1 MNRKIGRSV
10 FFILFELFAILFFL
24 RFFLFSFPEKVD
36 GLVAVVNN
44 QPITVTDLRIVK
56 TFGLYDLTD
65 AGERELLVK
74 SVLDNLVNQKL
85 VQQFIK
91 EDINV
96 DKKDIN
102 RLLAN
107 IKETFKS
114 AGFEEKLDL
123 FGMTLEELKDYCAEY
138 LFYKKII
145 SDRFSRS
152 VVINLKEIEEYYDQ
166 VYVPQQKDQ
175 GEIVK
180 QMVDILPEIESA
192 VKEKKTRVQVGEW
205 IKNLRSQAEIRIRL
219 ERYINF
225 IQDMEK

>member
-1 MNRKIGRSV
+1 
-10 FFILFELFAILFFL
+10 
-24 RFFLFSFPEKVD
+24 
-36 GLVAVVNN
+36 VAVVNN

>member
-10 FFILFELFAILFFL
+10 LFILFELFAILLFL
-24 RFFLFSFPEKVD
+24 RFFLFSFPEEVD

-65 AGERELLVK
+65 SGEREPLVK

-85 VQQFIK
+85 IQQFIK

-102 RLLAN
+102 GLLAN
-107 IKETFKS
+107 LKETFTS
-114 AGFEEKLDL
+114 SGFEEKLDL

-166 VYVPQQKDQ
+166 VYVPQQKAQ
-175 GEIVK
+175 GKIVK

-192 VKEKKTRVQVGEW
+192 VKEKKTRVQAEEW

-219 ERYINF
+219 ERYIDF
-225 IQDMEK
+225 LQDMEK